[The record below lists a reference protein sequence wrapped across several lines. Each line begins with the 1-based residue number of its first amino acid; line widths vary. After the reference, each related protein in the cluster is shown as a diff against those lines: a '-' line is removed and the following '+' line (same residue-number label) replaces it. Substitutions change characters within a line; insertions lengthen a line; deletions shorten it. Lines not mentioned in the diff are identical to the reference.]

1 MSDAELVDYMGEEA
15 REESAAMGRRL
26 AALGELYARR
36 ERDYQEAKFYFTDV
50 VAAVAAEIS
59 PIQNIS
65 HARAVAQVGLA
76 RTLRD
81 RLPRIAKVFSSGVID
96 YRMVNM
102 IINRTQNVEDER
114 IGELDEA
121 LARRVHRWMKLS
133 TPKLRDR
140 LDMWVAKYDRAA
152 VRVPPKVDEDRCV
165 EIHPGDTA
173 GMAIL
178 WGTLH
183 AADAAAMDQRL
194 EAMAATVCEN
204 DPRTKR
210 QRRADACGP
219 LARGEATLACQCG

>member
-1 MSDAELVDYMGEEA
+1 MFEVLSDAELVDYMGEEA

-26 AALGELYARR
+26 AALGELFARR

-121 LARRVHRWMKLS
+121 LA
-133 TPKLRDR
+133 
-140 LDMWVAKYDRAA
+140 
-152 VRVPPKVDEDRCV
+152 
-165 EIHPGDTA
+165 
-173 GMAIL
+173 
-178 WGTLH
+178 
-183 AADAAAMDQRL
+183 
-194 EAMAATVCEN
+194 
-204 DPRTKR
+204 
-210 QRRADACGP
+210 
-219 LARGEATLACQCG
+219 